1 MNKETNV
8 TVNREYKS
16 TVFAQLFKDKKK
28 LLSLYNALNNS
39 NYTDDDDLEI
49 VTLENAIYMSM
60 KNDLAFLLDCKL
72 HLYEH
77 QSTPNPNMPLRDLFY
92 VSKEYEKLINKKS
105 LYSKNI
111 IKIPAPRFI
120 VFYNGM
126 ESQPERMELKL
137 SDLYQIAEP
146 EPMLELKVI
155 MLNIN
160 DGNNEALKKSCK
172 VLKDYMQYVNRVRK
186 YVYEYEMKL
195 EDAVE
200 RAVTECIKENILK
213 DFLIENRAEV
223 IAMSIFEFDEERE
236 MKLIREE
243 EYQSGLED
251 GLKKGEYITLYN
263 LYKDNKISLETA
275 LQSISISKEEFFE
288 VAKKY
293 QLN

>member
-160 DGNNEALKKSCK
+160 DGNNEDLKKSCK
-172 VLKDYMQYVNRVRK
+172 VLKEYMQYVNRVRK

-200 RAVTECIKENILK
+200 RAVTECIRENILK

-251 GLKKGEYITLYN
+251 GIKKGEYITLYN

-275 LQSISISKEEFFE
+275 LQSISMSKEEFFE

-293 QLN
+293 RLN

>member
-39 NYTDDDDLEI
+39 NYTDDNDLEI

-92 VSKEYEKLINKKS
+92 VSKK
-105 LYSKNI
+105 
-111 IKIPAPRFI
+111 
-120 VFYNGM
+120 
-126 ESQPERMELKL
+126 
-137 SDLYQIAEP
+137 
-146 EPMLELKVI
+146 
-155 MLNIN
+155 
-160 DGNNEALKKSCK
+160 
-172 VLKDYMQYVNRVRK
+172 YMQYVNRVRK
-186 YVYEYEMKL
+186 YMYEYEMKL

-243 EYQSGLED
+243 EYKSGLED
-251 GLKKGEYITLYN
+251 GAKLERIKRIQIMIKKGKSKVEILNLDYAEEEYAEA
-263 LYKDNKISLETA
+263 K
-275 LQSISISKEEFFE
+275 SK
-288 VAKKY
+288 
-293 QLN
+293 LM